1 MRQIVSTSG
10 SNKVDNPFA
19 QITRSDLI
27 ALAGLISVTRGK
39 GKPQRDRHKS
49 QLKAI
54 DVIVWLWLQTYTR
67 PDRPWTV
74 SQSTIARALLVDR
87 RTINRSVARLRL
99 AQVVQTKPDLNRGG
113 ATLWT
118 ISPSHLWALERRRTT
133 CRKAVDLPL
142 DSSDAQ
148 GHAQAMLGG
157 MLEPC
162 SSDAQGHAQAM
173 LDHMVTSMHV
183 ARGGQACMS
192 QVGGHAACPSGVGMQ
207 HVSHTDNLQTQIT
220 HTRQIQ
226 GGGVCNGFATQE
238 AEAATA
244 ATTEGLTIDLLVDGG
259 MSASKAAQIVRSFAR
274 DCPDDRV
281 LRKAVYDTITVR
293 LALDKSEPTAD
304 PTGHAHFER
313 REGMTQAE
321 RRRHFAPDH
330 RALGIGQT
338 TQPLCGL
345 VAHRL
350 MQSLEH
356 RAQIIDKYTEIDAR
370 YQRWIAAGRPTHEQI
385 RQAEREQA
393 ERAQAEREQAR
404 REQAEREDAARRQD
418 AARREQARLDAER
431 EAAAKRDHEQALQAA
446 LDALSDGQRADLE
459 RERDAMIEAEAD
471 RALAAIPA
479 GWSAEQTASVRRIT
493 ERQRA
498 NAIGKAQALAGLD
511 CPHRR
516 AIIERRIGKAV
527 AVA

>member
-39 GKPQRDRHKS
+39 GKPQRGRHKP

-54 DVIVWLWLQTYTR
+54 DVIVWAWISTYTR

-74 SQSTIARALLVDR
+74 SQSTIARALWVDR
-87 RTINRSVARLRL
+87 RTINRSVARLRR

-118 ISPSHLWALERRRTT
+118 ITPSHLW
-133 CRKAVDLPL
+133 
-142 DSSDAQ
+142 Q
-148 GHAQAMLGG
+148 GQI
-157 MLEPC
+157 EQSPT
-162 SSDAQGHAQAM
+162 DAQGHAQAM

-207 HVSHTDNLQTQIT
+207 HVSHTDKLQTQIA